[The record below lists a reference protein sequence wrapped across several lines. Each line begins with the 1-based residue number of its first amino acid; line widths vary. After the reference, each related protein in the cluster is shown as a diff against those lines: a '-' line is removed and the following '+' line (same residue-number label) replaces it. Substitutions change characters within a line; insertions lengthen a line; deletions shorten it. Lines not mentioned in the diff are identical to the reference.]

1 MSACNPG
8 SSKRNNPCDNTPT
21 NEISVSLA
29 DLQLNRLLQP
39 MQSHSE
45 NLGFKLLPAS
55 YELIETAD
63 LVVLITSMV
72 MELISVNDKI
82 PILPNQLTR
91 FHSRSSPQITVHDY
105 LRRLTA
111 HAHLSPPI
119 LLSMV
124 FYIDLLCAA
133 YPAFIISS
141 LTIHRFLIVSATV
154 ASKGISDSFW
164 TNKTYARIGGI
175 SSAELA
181 VLELEF
187 LFRVKWRIIPKPEVL
202 GDYYRFLVE
211 RCDGFGVEI
220 PCCDSG

>member
-8 SSKRNNPCDNTPT
+8 SSKRNNPRDNTPT
-21 NEISVSLA
+21 NEISISLA
-29 DLQLNRLLQP
+29 DLQLNRQLQP
-39 MQSHSE
+39 MQSHPE

-91 FHSRSSPQITVHDY
+91 FHSQSSPQITVHAY
-105 LRRLTA
+105 LCRLTA

-133 YPAFIISS
+133 YPAFIMSS

-154 ASKGISDSFW
+154 ASKGLSDSFW

-175 SSAELA
+175 SSTELA

-187 LFRVKWRIIPKPEVL
+187 LFRVKWRIIPKPEAL
-202 GDYYRFLVE
+202 GDYYRCLVE
-211 RCDGFGVEI
+211 RCDGFGIEI